1 MKTLQELYKEIMA
14 SEKLK
19 KDLSEAVNDKTK
31 VTIAAAAAGLSA
43 QLYAFNPNHAGESD

>member
-31 VTIAAAAAGLSA
+31 VTDFLKMHGCNASFEELKVC
-43 QLYAFNPNHAGESD
+43 L